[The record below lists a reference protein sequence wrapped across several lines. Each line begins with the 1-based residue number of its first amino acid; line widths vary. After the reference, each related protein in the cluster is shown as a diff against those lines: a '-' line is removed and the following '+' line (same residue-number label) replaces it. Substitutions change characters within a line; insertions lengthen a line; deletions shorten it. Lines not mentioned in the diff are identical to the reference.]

1 MDDIREQM
9 KKQILTEIK
18 SDSTE
23 DLKLTEKAMES
34 IVDIQLD
41 MVLLK
46 RFNKKDSDTMNKR
59 IIEGI
64 EFSLNK

>member
-9 KKQILTEIK
+9 KKQILSELKSENTEK
-18 SDSTE
+18 
-23 DLKLTEKAMES
+23 LKLTDEALES
-34 IVDIQLD
+34 VIDIQLD

-46 RFNKKDSDTMNKR
+46 RFNKKDSDTKNKR

-64 EFSLNK
+64 EFSLEK